1 MKPRHGASILLGC
14 VLSVACASD
23 DPPGPQ
29 PPACTIKNTE
39 DCPDPAPT
47 YADIQP
53 ILDARCNSCHS
64 DTSDGPWPLTNYQ
77 DVLDW
82 WDLVRRDTL
91 NCSMPPPDSG
101 IVMTHDE
108 SKLILDWIACDLPK

>member
-64 DTSDGPWPLTNYQ
+64 DTSEGPWPLTSYQ

-101 IVMTHDE
+101 IVMTHAE